1 MGVASVRNINHD
13 FKLGLVLVAAA
24 ALMAFGDPGRF
35 LENQARRLPDLS
47 AVSLGW
53 LITAGGIGGLATIA
67 AAIWVDRRPPHAMMA
82 AGALAAL
89 LGLSAFALPASFAA
103 FAVGMF
109 IAGVCSS
116 AVNPLIFYAIAVK
129 GASHYRGTI
138 IGALGMI
145 FLVSPGARGGGIN
158 WQFGESTSFVPVIAA
173 LSLAGAALLFV
184 ALPRVFTGAYGPDQT
199 QQVKPGMP
207 GIWKALLW
215 VTIAY
220 SAAALAFT
228 TIALLPS
235 HVTMASSSELLRIA
249 PESPTVPV
257 FQFINADFVLYAS
270 SAAGVLLWG
279 IASDIFAIRRWL
291 LITAM
296 LFVLGAGAVWAFGNP
311 LPPVIPLI
319 AVGLARGGLICLPLI
334 LMAELLPI
342 RHFAKLAV
350 LIYLA
355 SAVTVGIPS
364 GLLLVALHDVVPLI
378 SWALVLEAIALAIIA
393 ALLPRSRRLERT
405 GPAA

>member
-1 MGVASVRNINHD
+1 MSVRSINHD
-13 FKLGLVLVAAA
+13 FKLGLVIVAAA
-24 ALMAFGDPGRF
+24 APLAFGDPGRF

-47 AVSLGW
+47 AVSYGW
-53 LITAGGIGGLATIA
+53 LITAGGIGGLATIG

-89 LGLSAFALPASFAA
+89 LGLAAFAPPASFAV
-103 FAVGMF
+103 FVMGMF
-109 IAGVCSS
+109 IAGVGTS

-129 GASHYRGTI
+129 GASRHRGTI
-138 IGALGMI
+138 IGSLGMV

-158 WQFGESTSFVPVIAA
+158 WQFGDSASFVPVIAA

-199 QQVKPGMP
+199 QEVKHRAP
-207 GIWKALLW
+207 GIWISLLW

-220 SAAALAFT
+220 SAATLAST
-228 TIALLPS
+228 TIALLPGQ
-235 HVTMASSSELLRIA
+235 VAMTSSSELLRTA

-257 FQFINADFVLYAS
+257 FEFINADFVLFAF

-311 LPPVIPLI
+311 LPPVIPLL

-334 LMAELLPI
+334 LMAELLPV

-355 SAVTVGIPS
+355 STVTVGIPS
-364 GLLLVALHDVVPLI
+364 GLLLVALHDVAPLI

-393 ALLPRSRRLERT
+393 ALLPRSRRSERA
-405 GPAA
+405 GPEG